1 MSLFVFIM
9 YDIIDNY
16 KEGKHAAAIHGASD
30 FYLILI
36 NSDAPDPKALTAGH
50 VINAAVTSIDKT
62 VN

>member
-1 MSLFVFIM
+1 M

-30 FYLILI
+30 FYLVLI

-50 VINAAVTSIDKT
+50 VISAAVTSIDKT

>member
-1 MSLFVFIM
+1 M

-16 KEGKHAAAIHGASD
+16 KEGKHAAAIHGPSD

-50 VINAAVTSIDKT
+50 VINTAMTPIDKT